1 MANSHLSLL
10 PSESH
15 PSPHPPTGAQ
25 PISIYVKLHSLT
37 SWELLVALMRLF
49 PPLPHPPP
57 LPLSPLPLTG
67 TSSIQQGASAHCLKK
82 PENKNTLNYFYF
94 KGDYLF

>member
-49 PPLPHPPP
+49 PPSPTP
-57 LPLSPLPLTG
+57 LPSPFPP
-67 TSSIQQGASAHCLKK
+67 S
-82 PENKNTLNYFYF
+82 P
-94 KGDYLF
+94 